1 MHKKAWCTCKAV
13 VLLIKPIAFFAA
25 LVAVAVVVAKAPLWP
40 ADYTTCHMRKSVLS
54 TSGFSSV
61 THSSRADSIN
71 ELNLFSLSRIKK
83 IALQYTSQ
91 KALALTLE
99 RLNCA
104 CLRPCI
110 VPMSHYSERPKHFG
124 SRGPG
129 ENVKN
134 VKMSP
139 ARSPRIR
146 HRSELTERDWEKD
159 VQGLDNL
166 SSSITDCYINT
177 DSNLQGIF
185 LTVKLC
191 LSKIPS

>member
-1 MHKKAWCTCKAV
+1 
-13 VLLIKPIAFFAA
+13 
-25 LVAVAVVVAKAPLWP
+25 
-40 ADYTTCHMRKSVLS
+40 MRKSVLS

-61 THSSRADSIN
+61 TLSSRADSIN

-83 IALQYTSQ
+83 ITLQYTSQ

-99 RLNCA
+99 RLNA
-104 CLRPCI
+104 LSPCLIIPSGQSI
-110 VPMSHYSERPKHFG
+110 SGHV
-124 SRGPG
+124 
-129 ENVKN
+129 VQA
-134 VKMSP
+134 KMFP
-139 ARSPRIR
+139 AGSPRIR
-146 HRSELTERDWEKD
+146 HRSELTERDWENG

-166 SSSITDCYINT
+166 SPSITDCYIIT

>member
-1 MHKKAWCTCKAV
+1 
-13 VLLIKPIAFFAA
+13 
-25 LVAVAVVVAKAPLWP
+25 
-40 ADYTTCHMRKSVLS
+40 MRKSVLS

-61 THSSRADSIN
+61 TLSSRADSIN

-83 IALQYTSQ
+83 IAPQYTSQ
-91 KALALTLE
+91 KALVLTLK

-104 CLRPCI
+104 RLRPCL

-129 ENVKN
+129 ENVK
-134 VKMSP
+134 MFP

-146 HRSELTERDWEKD
+146 HRSELTERDWENG

-166 SSSITDCYINT
+166 SPSIT
-177 DSNLQGIF
+177 DSNLQVIF